1 MTTEQ
6 IMTLEKA
13 ALQRLT
19 EDRLLSGSLGQEMDD
34 MLAESGIFWDEVGQE
49 YFNLDAY
56 QIETLTRLA
65 QEYASP
71 KDA

>member
-13 ALQRLT
+13 VLQRLT

-71 KDA
+71 KNA

>member
-34 MLAESGIFWDEVGQE
+34 MLAEAGIFWDEVGQE

-71 KDA
+71 KNA

>member
-1 MTTEQ
+1 MELED
-6 IMTLEKA
+6 IAILEKA

-19 EDRLLSGSLGQEMDD
+19 EDRLVSGSMGPEMET

-56 QIETLTRLA
+56 QIETFQRLA
-65 QEYASP
+65 QEYASQ